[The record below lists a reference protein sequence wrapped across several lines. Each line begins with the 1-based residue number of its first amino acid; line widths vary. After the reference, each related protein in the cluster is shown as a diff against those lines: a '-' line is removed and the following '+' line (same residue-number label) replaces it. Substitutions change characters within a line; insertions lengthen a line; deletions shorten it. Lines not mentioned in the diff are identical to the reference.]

1 MKDILIVDDEK
12 EISFVLK
19 EYFDNFNIRADA
31 CLDDSFFDNEETYKI
46 IIMDINLAN
55 KSGYDICRR
64 IRENDKSQHIIFI
77 SAREREEDIIMG
89 YSVGADD
96 YIVKPFQMNIL
107 LMKVM
112 NILNKGKEKSKKKF
126 REYDIDEG
134 SMRLVSEEKV
144 IEMKN
149 LEFKLFMYL
158 YENREKVVDKYEIIN
173 NVQGE
178 GYYTEN
184 NLNVHIK
191 RIRDKIGEERGAIIK
206 TYWGKAYML
215 V

>member
-1 MKDILIVDDEK
+1 
-12 EISFVLK
+12 
-19 EYFDNFNIRADA
+19 
-31 CLDDSFFDNEETYKI
+31 
-46 IIMDINLAN
+46 MDINLAN

-158 YENREKVVDKYEIIN
+158 YENRGKVVDKYEIIN

-206 TYWGKAYML
+206 TYWGKGYML

>member
-19 EYFDNFNIRADA
+19 EYFENFNIRADA

-134 SMRLVSEEKV
+134 GMRLVSEEKV

-158 YENREKVVDKYEIIN
+158 YENRGKVVDKYEIIN
-173 NVQGE
+173 NVWGE

-191 RIRDKIGEERGAIIK
+191 RIRDKIGDERGAIIK

>member
-19 EYFDNFNIRADA
+19 EYFENFNIRADS

-77 SAREREEDIIMG
+77 SAKEREEDIIMG

-134 SMRLVSEEKV
+134 GMRLVSEEKV

-158 YENREKVVDKYEIIN
+158 YENRGKVVDKYEIIN
-173 NVQGE
+173 NV
-178 GYYTEN
+178 
-184 NLNVHIK
+184 
-191 RIRDKIGEERGAIIK
+191 
-206 TYWGKAYML
+206 
-215 V
+215 

>member
-1 MKDILIVDDEK
+1 MKDVLIVDDEK

-19 EYFDNFNIRADA
+19 EYFENFNIRSDA
-31 CLDDSFFDNEETYKI
+31 CLDDSFLESEEKYRI
-46 IIMDINLAN
+46 IIMDINLAD
-55 KSGYDICRR
+55 KSGYDIVRR
-64 IRENDKSQHIIFI
+64 IRESDKSQHIIFI
-77 SAREREEDIIMG
+77 SAREREEDIIRG

-126 REYDIDEG
+126 REYEIDEG
-134 SMRLVSEEKV
+134 GMRLVSDEKV

-158 YENREKVVDKYEIIN
+158 YENRGKIIDKYELIDK
-173 NVQGE
+173 VWGE

-191 RIRDKIGEERGAIIK
+191 RIRDKIGDDNGSIIK
-206 TYWGKAYML
+206 TFWGKGYML

>member
-1 MKDILIVDDEK
+1 
-12 EISFVLK
+12 
-19 EYFDNFNIRADA
+19 
-31 CLDDSFFDNEETYKI
+31 
-46 IIMDINLAN
+46 MDINLAN

-77 SAREREEDIIMG
+77 SAKEREEDIIMG

-107 LMKVM
+107 LMKVI

-134 SMRLVSEEKV
+134 GMRLVSEEKV

-158 YENREKVVDKYEIIN
+158 YENRGKVVDKYEIIN
-173 NVQGE
+173 NV
-178 GYYTEN
+178 
-184 NLNVHIK
+184 
-191 RIRDKIGEERGAIIK
+191 
-206 TYWGKAYML
+206 
-215 V
+215 

>member
-1 MKDILIVDDEK
+1 MKDVLIVDDEK

-19 EYFDNFNIRADA
+19 EYFENFNIRSEA
-31 CLDDSFFDNEETYKI
+31 CLDSSFLEREEKYRI

-55 KSGYDICRR
+55 KSGYDIVRK
-64 IRENDKSQHIIFI
+64 IREKDKSQHIIFI

-126 REYDIDEG
+126 REYEIDEG
-134 SMRLVSEEKV
+134 GMRLVSDEKV

-158 YENREKVVDKYEIIN
+158 YENRGKIIDKYELIN
-173 NVQGE
+173 KVWGE

-184 NLNVHIK
+184 NLNVHVK
-191 RIRDKIGEERGAIIK
+191 RIRDKIGDNNGSIIK
-206 TYWGKAYML
+206 TFWGKGYML